1 MTAAGA
7 VALSVAVTAAGAVAF
22 AVTVT
27 AAGAVAF
34 AVTVTAAGT
43 VMFAV
48 VVMVAVSVG
57 IKGQFPFQQGFHC
70 LVRVS
75 GNAAVKLDSGLG
87 QSVSRAAADAAA
99 DQRIHALFFQKAGQ
113 GSVSGFAG
121 AYHRGGSDRSFL
133 YFIDFKIF
141 CVSKVLE
148 NLSVF
153 IGCRNFFHF
162 SFLLNNL

>member
-7 VALSVAVTAAGAVAF
+7 VDLSVAVTAAGAVAF
-22 AVTVT
+22 AVAMS

-34 AVTVTAAGT
+34 AVAVTAAGT

-75 GNAAVKLDSGLG
+75 RNAAVKLDSGLG
-87 QSVSRAAADAAA
+87 QSVSSRRRRCRRRSGYPRPVLSEGRPGLRA
-99 DQRIHALFFQKAGQ
+99 R
-113 GSVSGFAG
+113 
-121 AYHRGGSDRSFL
+121 FL
-133 YFIDFKIF
+133 R
-141 CVSKVLE
+141 C
-148 NLSVF
+148 LSP
-153 IGCRNFFHF
+153 RRQ
-162 SFLLNNL
+162 